1 LLNGEVGFDYKVVV
15 KTVGYGFVVK
25 SCIKT
30 LNYKLVYSSIYDVR
44 YNYRLSVTMYLMS
57 YKMNLILKEYD
68 NSKNVLDNF
77 DKTLLSLISSL
88 LEQKNIRVHQVQ
100 TRVKDRGSLENKIIR
115 KSEKYKA
122 LNDITDIVGVRII
135 TYFDDE
141 VDQIA
146 TMIEEEFVIDQD
158 NSVDKR
164 EIDSDKFGY
173 RSLHYVASL
182 KRDRTNLPEY
192 SSYGEQKFEFQI
204 RTILQHSWAEIE
216 HDLGYKGE
224 FEIPTTAKRTF
235 YRVAALLEQA
245 DIEFVKL
252 KSTIAQYEKNLS
264 QDIKANP
271 SQIEINKASLI
282 SFMSENDEVINF
294 ENIVF
299 IGEYDLIITE
309 SDVESSAYDQLI
321 NRIKSLGIENIK
333 QLEEFYLE
341 HEKPLRNSIKSI
353 LPLGKNTI
361 RRGDSVLILIN
372 YTLPKLSSE
381 VVR

>member
-1 LLNGEVGFDYKVVV
+1 
-15 KTVGYGFVVK
+15 
-25 SCIKT
+25 
-30 LNYKLVYSSIYDVR
+30 
-44 YNYRLSVTMYLMS
+44 
-57 YKMNLILKEYD
+57 MNSILKEYD

-88 LEQKNIRVHQVQ
+88 LEQKSIRVHQVQ

-164 EIDSDKFGY
+164 KIDSDKFGY

-182 KRDRTNLPEY
+182 KRDRTSLPEY
-192 SSYGEQKFEFQI
+192 SSYKEQKFEFQI

-252 KSTIAQYEKNLS
+252 KSNITEYETSLS
-264 QDIKANP
+264 QDIKTNP
-271 SQIEINKASLI
+271 SQIEINKASLT
-282 SFMSENDEVINF
+282 SFMSENDSVINF
-294 ENIVF
+294 EDNVF
-299 IGEYDLIITE
+299 VGEYNLVIEEFDIERITH
-309 SDVESSAYDQLI
+309 DKLI
-321 NRIKSLGIENIK
+321 NRIKKLGIENIK
-333 QLEEFYLE
+333 QLEGFYLDNE
-341 HEKPLRNSIKSI
+341 ELLKESVESIFLYGNHTSV
-353 LPLGKNTI
+353 G
-361 RRGDSVLILIN
+361 RGDSVLILIN

>member
-1 LLNGEVGFDYKVVV
+1 MGFGYEVVV
-15 KTVGYGFVVK
+15 KIFDYGFVVEIVGYGFVVK

-44 YNYRLSVTMYLMS
+44 YNYRLSVTIYLMS

-192 SSYGEQKFEFQI
+192 SSYGEQKFEF
-204 RTILQHSWAEIE
+204 
-216 HDLGYKGE
+216 
-224 FEIPTTAKRTF
+224 
-235 YRVAALLEQA
+235 
-245 DIEFVKL
+245 
-252 KSTIAQYEKNLS
+252 
-264 QDIKANP
+264 
-271 SQIEINKASLI
+271 
-282 SFMSENDEVINF
+282 
-294 ENIVF
+294 
-299 IGEYDLIITE
+299 
-309 SDVESSAYDQLI
+309 
-321 NRIKSLGIENIK
+321 
-333 QLEEFYLE
+333 
-341 HEKPLRNSIKSI
+341 
-353 LPLGKNTI
+353 
-361 RRGDSVLILIN
+361 
-372 YTLPKLSSE
+372 
-381 VVR
+381 

>member
-1 LLNGEVGFDYKVVV
+1 
-15 KTVGYGFVVK
+15 
-25 SCIKT
+25 
-30 LNYKLVYSSIYDVR
+30 
-44 YNYRLSVTMYLMS
+44 
-57 YKMNLILKEYD
+57 MNLILKGYD

>member
-1 LLNGEVGFDYKVVV
+1 
-15 KTVGYGFVVK
+15 
-25 SCIKT
+25 
-30 LNYKLVYSSIYDVR
+30 
-44 YNYRLSVTMYLMS
+44 
-57 YKMNLILKEYD
+57 MNLILKEYD

>member
-1 LLNGEVGFDYKVVV
+1 MGFGYSFVV
-15 KTVGYGFVVK
+15 KIFDYGFVVK

-30 LNYKLVYSSIYDVR
+30 LNYKLVYSSIYNVR
-44 YNYRLSVTMYLMS
+44 YGYRLLVTIYPMS
-57 YKMNLILKEYD
+57 YQMNAILKEYD
-68 NSKNVLDNF
+68 KNKDVLENL
-77 DKTLLSLISSL
+77 DKSLETLINSL
-88 LEQKNIRVHQVQ
+88 LKQKGIKVHQIQ
-100 TRVKDRGSLENKIIR
+100 TRVKDRDSLEKKILA
-115 KSEKYKA
+115 KHKYKS
-122 LNDITDIVGVRII
+122 LDDITDIVGVRII

-146 TMIEEEFVIDQD
+146 TLINEEFVIDQD

-164 EIDSDKFGY
+164 KIDSDKFGY
-173 RSLHYVASL
+173 RSLHYVANL
-182 KRDRTNLPEY
+182 KKDRTNLPEY
-192 SSYGEQKFEFQI
+192 SSYKEQKFEFQI

-224 FEIPTTAKRTF
+224 FEIPSTAKRTF

-252 KSTIAQYEKNLS
+252 KSTISEYEESLTY
-264 QDIKANP
+264 DIKANP

-282 SFMSENDEVINF
+282 SFMSENDKVINF
-294 ENIVF
+294 EDSVF

-341 HEKPLRNSIKSI
+341 HEKPLKDSIKSI
-353 LPLGKNTI
+353 FPLGKNTI

-372 YTLPKLSSE
+372 YTLPKLTVQE
-381 VVR
+381 

>member
-1 LLNGEVGFDYKVVV
+1 MLNGEVGFVYKVVV
-15 KTVGYGFVVK
+15 KTVDYGFVVK